1 MTTNSNKNN
10 QFGIKFLLTTFS
22 LTLVLGFWNLFA
34 KKEQADLGNTNQ
46 TDPVTELWNETT
58 SNEMILPTLV
68 PLGWTTSGDDNMAV
82 NPLDPKLP
90 TDIREVTAPT
100 QSPVDQQQAPVVENV
115 TSNQPEPLSPQ
126 QPRPQPTSITT
137 TGSSK

>member
-1 MTTNSNKNN
+1 MTTNTTKNN

-34 KKEQADLGNTNQ
+34 KKEQSDFNNTNQ
-46 TDPVTELWNETT
+46 QGTVTELWNEPLT
-58 SNEMILPTLV
+58 NEMALPTLV
-68 PLGWTTSGDDNMAV
+68 PLGWTTSPHGYTSESN
-82 NPLDPKLP
+82 LP
-90 TDIREVTAPT
+90 TDIREVSAPT
-100 QSPVDQQQAPVVENV
+100 PRPGVSQQQAPLVENV
-115 TSNQPEPLSPQ
+115 TMGQPQPVSPA